1 MKAFEELQKKKVERA
16 QTLLQK
22 LVGARERLAA
32 AEELKKHEIV
42 ENWLKVF
49 NDALGD
55 LKKMAETQRP
65 LCPVDNQ
72 CHSLLQEEI
81 DDLEKAIRHIEH
93 VIRGAETLDQ
103 VMVSRVLIMVASRA
117 HSLPNLL
124 KAA

>member
-1 MKAFEELQKKKVERA
+1 
-16 QTLLQK
+16 
-22 LVGARERLAA
+22 
-32 AEELKKHEIV
+32 
-42 ENWLKVF
+42 
-49 NDALGD
+49 
-55 LKKMAETQRP
+55 
-65 LCPVDNQ
+65 
-72 CHSLLQEEI
+72 LLQEEI